1 MIGQSVVASS
11 RVTTE
16 ASSSDRFR
24 LAITNETLSDTPSGF
39 RSVITRPTTRY
50 GVGKTPMRELK
61 RALVTGGGGFLG
73 GHLCQRLLDDGV
85 EVLAVDDLSTSA
97 PSAQSLLADRRGYQ
111 FIRHDITVPLADI
124 PLVDTIFHLASPASP
139 VDYQSMPV
147 HTLRTGALGTGN
159 VLDIADRC
167 GARMVLAS
175 TSEVYGDP
183 LEHPQRETYW
193 GNVNPVGPRS
203 MYDESKRFAEALAF
217 AYRSERSTDV
227 GVARLF
233 NTYGPRMRDDDGR
246 IVPTFC
252 RQALAGEP
260 ITVHGTG
267 HQTRSL
273 CYVDDTVDALLA
285 MARADCT
292 GPINIGNPR
301 ELSVLEIAETIRDL
315 AGSDSPIRF
324 LPAALD
330 DPQRRCPD
338 ITEANHKLGWQPA
351 VDCRKGLVA
360 TLEWFAQQ
368 SF

>member
-1 MIGQSVVASS
+1 
-11 RVTTE
+11 
-16 ASSSDRFR
+16 
-24 LAITNETLSDTPSGF
+24 
-39 RSVITRPTTRY
+39 
-50 GVGKTPMRELK
+50 MRELK
-61 RALVTGGGGFLG
+61 RVLVTGGGGFLG
-73 GHLCQRLLDDGV
+73 GHLCQRLLDNDV
-85 EVLAVDDLSTSA
+85 EVLAVDNLSTSA
-97 PSAQSLLADRRGYQ
+97 PSAEALLSDRSGYQ
-111 FIRHDITVPLADI
+111 FIRHDITVPLVDI

-139 VDYQSMPV
+139 VDYQRMPV
-147 HTLRTGALGTGN
+147 QTLRTGALGTGN
-159 VLDIADRC
+159 VLDVADRC
-167 GARMVLAS
+167 GARIVLAS

-183 LEHPQRETYW
+183 LEHPQRESYW

-217 AYRSERSTDV
+217 AYRGERSTDI

-233 NTYGPRMRDDDGR
+233 NTYGPRMRADDGR

-285 MARADCT
+285 LARADCP

-301 ELSVLEIAETIRDL
+301 ELSVLEIAEIIKSLVD
-315 AGSDSPIRF
+315 SDSPIRF
-324 LPAALD
+324 VPADVD

-338 ITEANHKLGWQPA
+338 IAEAHLRLGWQPR
-351 VDCRKGLVA
+351 VDCRQGLA
-360 TLEWFAQQ
+360 DTLEWFAQQ
-368 SF
+368 GL